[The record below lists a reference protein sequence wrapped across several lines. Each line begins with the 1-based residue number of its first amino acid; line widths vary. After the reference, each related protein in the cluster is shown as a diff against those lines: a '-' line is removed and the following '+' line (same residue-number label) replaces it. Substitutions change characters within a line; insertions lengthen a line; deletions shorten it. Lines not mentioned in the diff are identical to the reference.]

1 MKTNKILLATLL
13 LIIVCQTKN
22 ILGPEIRKIR
32 LDKQK
37 LYEVTARFGKDLA
50 VFEKERTSKTIIHF
64 MGEDGAC
71 KSICLS
77 FKLPFTYLNIVTLF
91 GTDRLNQNLKFM
103 IVLKSDYFSSHERLT
118 RFINENHIKREDIL
132 AITQAPS
139 CLTIFFYA
147 DDAVE
152 EITHGLFS

>member
-1 MKTNKILLATLL
+1 
-13 LIIVCQTKN
+13 
-22 ILGPEIRKIR
+22 
-32 LDKQK
+32 
-37 LYEVTARFGKDLA
+37 
-50 VFEKERTSKTIIHF
+50 
-64 MGEDGAC
+64 
-71 KSICLS
+71 
-77 FKLPFTYLNIVTLF
+77 
-91 GTDRLNQNLKFM
+91 M